1 MELLSNIAKSLGFD
15 STLAIHLVCFAISYI
30 SLYGLV
36 FKPYSRALAARKAKT
51 HGQEEAASKMLNE
64 TQSMQSEY
72 EQKARAL
79 NQKISEVYETSK
91 RSVAQDYDRVVE
103 AAKAKTTTQ
112 LESAREKIAKESRSA
127 REALTKDISSVGAAI
142 ATKLSGKEIST

>member
-15 STLAIHLVCFAISYI
+15 STLAIHLVCFAVSYL
-30 SLYGLV
+30 SLYCLV

-64 TQSMQSEY
+64 TTEMQGEY

-79 NQKISEVYETSK
+79 NQKISEVYEASK
-91 RSVAQDYDRVVE
+91 RSVAQDYDRVIE
-103 AAKAKTTTQ
+103 AAKTQ
-112 LESAREKIAKESRSA
+112 TSSQIEAAREKIVKESKSA